1 MSSFEILLWIRVN
14 RLEQI
19 LYFRTNYPKLDSFI
33 YSFISFVLMF
43 SIIFVRKT
51 FILGH
56 DWNYSFEDSKYM
68 IDLSSFYGIFA
79 LLNLLFIL
87 DRSLWFSFT
96 CRIFLYFGLCSLGC
110 KHKTTSQMGQRGV
123 IQAIRSGQVSKSIT
137 NREKDISSFFVGH
150 RS

>member
-1 MSSFEILLWIRVN
+1 MSSIEILLRIRIN
-14 RLEQI
+14 RLDQI

-33 YSFISFVLMF
+33 YSFIWFVLMF

-56 DWNYSFEDSKYM
+56 NWNDSFQDNNYM
-68 IDLSSFYGIFA
+68 TDLSSFYGIFA

-96 CRIFLYFGLCSLGC
+96 CRIFMYFGLCSLGC
-110 KHKTTSQMGQRGV
+110 KHKTTSQKGQLGV
-123 IQAIRSGQVSKSIT
+123 IQAIRSVQVSKSIT
-137 NREKDISSFFVGH
+137 NREKDISSFFVCL